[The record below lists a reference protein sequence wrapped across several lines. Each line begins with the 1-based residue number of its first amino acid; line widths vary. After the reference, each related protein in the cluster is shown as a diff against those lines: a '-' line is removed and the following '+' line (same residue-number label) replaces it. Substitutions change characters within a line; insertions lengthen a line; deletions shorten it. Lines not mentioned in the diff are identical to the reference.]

1 MMIRNILTFLIAST
15 LSLSSS
21 VEAAE
26 RSFAIIV
33 DNNTYK
39 ACSSE
44 IDSYKAMLEKEGL
57 RAFVLSREWENPDA
71 VKNELLSRYKTESLE
86 GAILIGNIPIP
97 MLRDAQHLTSAF
109 KMDQQRYPFDQSSVP
124 SDRFYD
130 DFDLKFDFL
139 FQDSVKPQFYYYS
152 LRYDSPQKID
162 CDIYT
167 GRLKPTKGGEEGYVQ
182 IREYFRKLL
191 VQRQSSNK
199 LDVIV
204 SYTGEG
210 SFSNSLTAWKEEG
223 VTMREQ
229 FPQAFSNKNA
239 SKFLIFHMYPFMKQ
253 TVTEELRR
261 DDVDLFLFHEHGMP
275 ERQYLTA
282 TPLSKGTDDNF
293 EAAKR
298 IFRNRLRKNGSGNE
312 ANRKLTETWKEYYKI
327 DSTWFSG
334 AFDKEQTTKDS
345 VEEANTGILL
355 EDVPVINPNA
365 RVVIF
370 DACYNGDFREDR
382 FIAGEYVFAAGKT
395 LVAIGNSVNVLQD
408 KSSSDLLGI
417 LGLGYRVGE
426 WAQMT
431 NILESHIIGDPTFA
445 FTSISGD
452 KKVDFRSESTAYWIE
467 ILARN
472 SHPDIK
478 GVALHKLFKLNHEGL
493 QDILLEIYSSSPFA
507 MLRLQAFHIL
517 QHYNDG
523 SFESLLRESVYDPY
537 EFIRRKSTY
546 AMGRTGKDEFIP
558 FIASIWLNDR
568 LDERVRFNA
577 EFCFDLMDIEKL
589 EKEVLSQIESSSS
602 LYDKEKIKSEFKN
615 KIESRKRIFQMGR
628 DITDKSI
635 ALKTRLMGVS
645 TLRNNN
651 YHSIVG
657 DLFKILSDTDE
668 DLSLRIKLAEALGW
682 FTLSHRR
689 ADIITKC
696 REIAA
701 SENTDVRLRGEL
713 LKTAN
718 RLDVFTRK

>member
-1 MMIRNILTFLIAST
+1 
-15 LSLSSS
+15 
-21 VEAAE
+21 
-26 RSFAIIV
+26 
-33 DNNTYK
+33 
-39 ACSSE
+39 
-44 IDSYKAMLEKEGL
+44 
-57 RAFVLSREWENPDA
+57 
-71 VKNELLSRYKTESLE
+71 
-86 GAILIGNIPIP
+86 
-97 MLRDAQHLTSAF
+97 
-109 KMDQQRYPFDQSSVP
+109 
-124 SDRFYD
+124 
-130 DFDLKFDFL
+130 
-139 FQDSVKPQFYYYS
+139 
-152 LRYDSPQKID
+152 
-162 CDIYT
+162 
-167 GRLKPTKGGEEGYVQ
+167 
-182 IREYFRKLL
+182 
-191 VQRQSSNK
+191 
-199 LDVIV
+199 
-204 SYTGEG
+204 
-210 SFSNSLTAWKEEG
+210 
-223 VTMREQ
+223 
-229 FPQAFSNKNA
+229 
-239 SKFLIFHMYPFMKQ
+239 MYPFMKQ

-282 TPLSKGTDDNF
+282 TPLSKGTDENF

-298 IFRNRLRKNGSGNE
+298 IFRNRLRRNGSGNE
-312 ANRKLTETWKEYYKI
+312 ANRKLTESWKEYYKI

-334 AFDKEQTTKDS
+334 AFDKELATKDS

-382 FIAGEYVFAAGKT
+382 FIAGEYVFASGKT

-452 KKVDFRSESTAYWIE
+452 KEVDFRSESTAYWIE
-467 ILARN
+467 ILTKN

-523 SFESLLRESVYDPY
+523 SFETLLRESVYDPY

-589 EKEVLSQIESSSS
+589 EKEVLSHIESSSS
-602 LYDKEKIKSEFKN
+602 LYDKEKIKAEFKN

-657 DLFKILSDTDE
+657 DLLKILSDPDE

-718 RLDVFTRK
+718 RLEVFTRK